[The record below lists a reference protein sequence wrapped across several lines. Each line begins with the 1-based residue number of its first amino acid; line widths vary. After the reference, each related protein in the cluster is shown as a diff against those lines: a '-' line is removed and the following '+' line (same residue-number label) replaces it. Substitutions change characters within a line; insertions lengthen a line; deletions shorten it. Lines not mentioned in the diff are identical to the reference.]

1 MERFNDAP
9 SMRGWSRAQRRDG
22 LRVAFVPTMGYLH
35 EGHLSLIDEAKHRA
49 DVVVSSIYVNPTQFA
64 PHEDF
69 DVYPRDMDGDLAKL
83 QARGCDAVFT
93 PTELYKGAP
102 GTRTWIEPGPQAGG
116 LCGASRPGFFRGVT
130 TVVSK
135 LFHIVE
141 PDVAVFG
148 KKDYQQWRVISA
160 MVSDLD
166 MPIEVVGMPIV
177 REHDGLALSSRNV
190 RLSTDARQ
198 RALALVQSL
207 EFAAQQVASG
217 ERRSAWLQSAL
228 RERLVA
234 SGGLVDY
241 IALVDPETLEKV
253 PAEIT
258 GPLLIAL
265 AVNYDD
271 VRLIDNRVIALS

>member
-1 MERFNDAP
+1 
-9 SMRGWSRAQRRDG
+9 
-22 LRVAFVPTMGYLH
+22 
-35 EGHLSLIDEAKHRA
+35 
-49 DVVVSSIYVNPTQFA
+49 
-64 PHEDF
+64 
-69 DVYPRDMDGDLAKL
+69 
-83 QARGCDAVFT
+83 
-93 PTELYKGAP
+93 
-102 GTRTWIEPGPQAGG
+102 
-116 LCGASRPGFFRGVT
+116 
-130 TVVSK
+130 
-135 LFHIVE
+135 
-141 PDVAVFG
+141 FG